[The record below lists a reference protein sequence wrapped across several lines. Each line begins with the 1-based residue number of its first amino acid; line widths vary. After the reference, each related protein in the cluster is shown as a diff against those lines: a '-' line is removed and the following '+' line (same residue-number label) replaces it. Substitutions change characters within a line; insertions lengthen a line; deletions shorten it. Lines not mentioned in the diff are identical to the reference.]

1 MARAEFDWSA
11 LRGAALLLAGVC
23 VVSGGLLWGSRHFAT
38 QMKQEYQQHQRDF
51 LAVSTKYIAVG
62 DEEQTIH
69 TYLPQY
75 EELTRHG
82 VVGPEQRL
90 DWMEALRAASE
101 ALKLPSVRYDIHPQ
115 ELYLDG
121 LPVGSSQFRVYASR
135 MTLTLGL
142 LHEEDLIRLLYELRS
157 RATGLFTV
165 EECSLR
171 RLAAGVEPDPGRAN
185 VNAECS
191 LAWTTIRQREGAE
204 TRLVGSRQ

>member
-38 QMKQEYQQHQRDF
+38 QMKHEYQRHHQDF
-51 LAVSTKYIAVG
+51 LAVSKKYIAVG
-62 DEEQTIH
+62 DEEQIIR

-75 EELTRHG
+75 DELTRHG
-82 VVGPEQRL
+82 VVGPEKRL

-115 ELYLDG
+115 EPYPDG
-121 LPVGSSQFRVYASR
+121 LPAASGRFRVYASR

-142 LHEEDLIRLLYELRS
+142 LHEADLLRLLHELRS
-157 RATGLFTV
+157 KATGLFTV
-165 EECSLR
+165 EECLLR
-171 RLAAGVEPDPGRAN
+171 RVADGVAPDPGRAN

-191 LAWTTIRQREGAE
+191 LAWTTIRQPAGAE
-204 TRLVGSRQ
+204 APVMGAR